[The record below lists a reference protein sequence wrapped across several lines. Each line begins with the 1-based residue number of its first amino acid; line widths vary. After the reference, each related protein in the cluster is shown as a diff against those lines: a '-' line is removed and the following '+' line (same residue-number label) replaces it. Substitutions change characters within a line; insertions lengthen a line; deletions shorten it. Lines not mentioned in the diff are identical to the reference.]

1 MAGITLEKDSL
12 VYEYGQPMTAIHLIT
27 SGKVT
32 VSYPGG
38 SYQLGKGDV
47 IGVCEICSEIHFL
60 TYRTD
65 EETSILTYSFTNI
78 AVLDDLL
85 KNHPDIARL
94 FILSACYQITT
105 LLERCSVSELK
116 CSSLHQNLLETY
128 EKYSLLCNRY
138 RITARTLNNWEE
150 IDAYLGEDAPDLWL
164 SEYYLGLSRLY
175 TGEQSKYL
183 VQASAVSVGL
193 LRKCSLD
200 FRRAYTILDEQ
211 FRYLQQLT
219 GYYFHSSGNDLF
231 DFYTSLYYKLG
242 QDCADINEVSADIN
256 RIITELRG
264 NPALDATL
272 LEQRVGSFEKNIAR
286 LQTPSSDSSNP
297 EADTAV
303 LGELAGSLNIILEFA
318 GSDSELITSFRE
330 HVHAYK
336 QLPDRLATDE
346 ASCQLR
352 ADITKEFYSLYGI
365 LFERAMENINVPAPV
380 KMFLYFGYADEELAG
395 ISNAVYLYNLLDTL
409 TDHSSQGVYTFYDWL
424 VAIYQGK
431 KEPSRNEFEQ
441 DYNDY
446 LHKQKA
452 NGSITDAELK
462 AMENDARAKVNY
474 ELHNMFPAAN
484 KITYGRISIFCPL
497 FCSDNVLKSL
507 DDSYVTVSRLAKNIE
522 QIKKIDYSAYYRESF
537 DIDNA
542 GVLGKEVVH
551 FEYLP
556 DIILTPNV
564 GIRGSMWQEIEGK
577 RRNSSGRMLISIFHM
592 EDLYLTMIRLTGEFR
607 WELCKRIQGARWND
621 VSELSLTSE
630 YFDYIQFYRKNH
642 DLTSEAKE
650 RVRTGLQRAKNSFK
664 EMFVRDYIMW
674 IMFEGT
680 GSPRLNKVSR
690 KILFTYCP
698 FPLEIRKTLE
708 QNPLYTEI
716 MGQSELKRAQR
727 LHHINVL
734 TKKLQNG
741 GVRIPASLER
751 EKEYVE
757 GTISS

>member
-60 TYRTD
+60 TCRAD

-105 LLERCSVSELK
+105 LLERCSISELK
-116 CSSLHQNLLETY
+116 CSSLHQNLLNNY

-138 RITARTLNNWEE
+138 RIPPRTLDNWEE
-150 IDAYLGEDAPDLWL
+150 VDAYLGEEAPDLWL
-164 SEYYLGLSRLY
+164 SDYYLGLSHLY

-200 FRRAYTILDEQ
+200 FRRAFTVLEEQ
-211 FRYLQQLT
+211 FRYLQQIT
-219 GYYFHSSGNDLF
+219 GYYFNSSRNDLF

-242 QDCADINEVSADIN
+242 QDCADIRELTMDLN
-256 RIITELRG
+256 RIITELRD
-264 NPALDATL
+264 NPAIDAEL
-272 LEQRVGSFEKNIAR
+272 LEQRVSSFEKNIAR
-286 LQTPSSDSSNP
+286 LQTPSSDISNP

-303 LGELAGSLNIILEFA
+303 LSELTGSLNIILEFA
-318 GSDSELITSFRE
+318 GSDAGFITSFRE
-330 HVHAYK
+330 HVYAYK
-336 QLPDRLATDE
+336 QLPDKFATDE
-346 ASCQLR
+346 DSCQLR
-352 ADITKEFYSLYGI
+352 ADITKEFYSLYSLI
-365 LFERAMENINVPAPV
+365 FERTMETASVPAPV
-380 KMFLYFGYADEELAG
+380 MMFLYFGYVDEELAG
-395 ISNAVYLYNLLDTL
+395 ISNAVYLRGLLDTMS
-409 TDHSSQGVYTFYDWL
+409 DHSSQGVYTFYDWL

-431 KEPSRNEFEQ
+431 KEPSRNEFEL

-446 LHKQKA
+446 LHRQKA
-452 NGSITDAELK
+452 TGTITDAELK
-462 AMENDARAKVNY
+462 DLENDAKAKVNY
-474 ELHNMFPAAN
+474 ELRNMFPAVN

-497 FCSDNVLKSL
+497 FCADNVLKDL
-507 DDSYVTVSRLAKNIE
+507 DGSYVTVSKLAKNIE

-537 DIDNA
+537 DMENIN
-542 GVLGKEVVH
+542 VLGKEIVH

-577 RRNSSGRMLISIFHM
+577 RRNSSGRMLISIFHL

-607 WELCKRIQGARWND
+607 WELCKRIQGTRWND
-621 VSELSLTSE
+621 ISELSLTSE

-642 DLTSEAKE
+642 DLSSEAKE

-698 FPLEIRKTLE
+698 FPAEIRKTLE

-716 MGQSELKRAQR
+716 MGQFEMKRAQR

-734 TKKLQNG
+734 IKKLRNG
-741 GVRIPASLER
+741 GVSVPASIEK

>member
-1 MAGITLEKDSL
+1 MAGTTLEKDSII
-12 VYEYGQPMTAIHLIT
+12 YEYGQPMTAIHLIT

-38 SYQLGKGDV
+38 CYQLGKGDV
-47 IGVCEICSEIHFL
+47 IGICEICSEIHFL
-60 TYRTD
+60 TYRAD
-65 EETSILTYSFTNI
+65 AETSILTYSFTNI

-116 CSSLHQNLLETY
+116 CSSLHQSLLEHY

-150 IDAYLGEDAPDLWL
+150 VDAYLGEEAPDLWL
-164 SEYYLGLSRLY
+164 SDYYLGLSHLY
-175 TGEQSKYL
+175 TSEQSKYL

-200 FRRAYTILDEQ
+200 FRRAYTVLEEQ
-211 FRYLQQLT
+211 FRYLQQIT
-219 GYYFHSSGNDLF
+219 GYFFNSSGNDLF

-242 QDCADINEVSADIN
+242 QDCADIDELSVNIN
-256 RIITELRG
+256 RIITEFRE
-264 NPALDATL
+264 NPALDANL

-297 EADTAV
+297 EADAAV
-303 LGELAGSLNIILEFA
+303 LGELTDSLNTILEFA
-318 GSDSELITSFRE
+318 GSDSEFIASFRE

-336 QLPDRLATDE
+336 QLPDKQATDE

-352 ADITKEFYSLYGI
+352 ADITKEFYSLYAI
-365 LFERAMENINVPAPV
+365 LFERSMETINVPAPV

-395 ISNAVYLYNLLDTL
+395 ISNAVYLYNMLDTMN
-409 TDHSSQGVYTFYDWL
+409 DHSSQGVYTFYDWL
-424 VAIYQGK
+424 AAIYHGK
-431 KEPSRNEFEQ
+431 KEPSRNEFDQ
-441 DYNDY
+441 DYTDY
-446 LHKQKA
+446 LHRQKA
-452 NGSITDAELK
+452 NGSLTDAELK
-462 AMENDARAKVNY
+462 ALENDTKAKVDY
-474 ELHNMFPAAN
+474 ELRNMFPAAN

-497 FCSDNVLKSL
+497 FSADNVLKSL
-507 DDSYVTVSRLAKNIE
+507 DESYVTVSKLAKNIE

-537 DIDNA
+537 DMENA
-542 GVLGKEVVH
+542 SVLGKEVVH

-577 RRNSSGRMLISIFHM
+577 RRNSSGRMLISIFHL

-621 VSELSLTSE
+621 VSEPSLTSE

-642 DLTSEAKE
+642 DLSSEAKE

-664 EMFVRDYIMW
+664 EMFVRDYIIW

-698 FPLEIRKTLE
+698 FPSEIRKTLD

-727 LHHINVL
+727 LHHLNVL
-734 TKKLQNG
+734 TKKLQNS
-741 GVRIPASLER
+741 GVQVPASLER
-751 EKEYVE
+751 EKEFVE